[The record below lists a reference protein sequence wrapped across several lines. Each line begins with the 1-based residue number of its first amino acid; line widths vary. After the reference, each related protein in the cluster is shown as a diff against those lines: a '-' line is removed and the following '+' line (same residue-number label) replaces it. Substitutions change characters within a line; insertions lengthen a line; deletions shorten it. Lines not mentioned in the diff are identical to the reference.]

1 MAEQKEKQQT
11 PVSNGK
17 RSLSSEVNNNNDS
30 NITSTKR
37 PRVEYDQTG
46 YNRGLVPE
54 MLMGATDIYDGE
66 LMFLYVILFF

>member
-1 MAEQKEKQQT
+1 MAEQKDKPQT

-17 RSLSSEVNNNNDS
+17 RSHSTANNSDDS
-30 NITSTKR
+30 TMTPSTKR

-46 YNRGLVPE
+46 YARGQIPE

-66 LMFLYVILFF
+66 LMFL